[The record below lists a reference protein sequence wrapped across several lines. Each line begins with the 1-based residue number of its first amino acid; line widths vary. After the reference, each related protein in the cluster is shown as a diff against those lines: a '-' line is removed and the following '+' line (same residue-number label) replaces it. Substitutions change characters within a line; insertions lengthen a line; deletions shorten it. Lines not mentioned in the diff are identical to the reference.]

1 MWGSARPAGLNLG
14 NFDSFA
20 WSYANADKLFPSV
33 ELTPGI
39 RPPDDGGEELAD
51 TVGQLP
57 ALQRELATGTVA
69 ALTILHRGQLAYRW
83 GDGHAPRLLMSVSKV
98 VASLVLG
105 RLIDTGR
112 VDPDA
117 EIAVL
122 VPELSSQWAGCQVQH
137 VWDMA
142 SGVECPEVTDPA
154 AYTDPGHPFYR
165 FEASLGWRPTTDP
178 ISPYELACQ
187 FGRAGIPGSRYDYT
201 SVNTFLL
208 AWLIERATGLEFAAA
223 VQRYLWND
231 LALTSSARLCVSA
244 TGAPVAHG
252 GIVMST
258 DDVARLGAVLSPS
271 AETVGHRWRVSAQYL
286 DLLNDPRP
294 SMDTSA
300 TPGLTAGAHPACQW
314 NVVRP
319 GRSLFKSGFGGQGL
333 YVDLQSD
340 VVIAY
345 TGAPDPS
352 GRVNGLSQI
361 CTDLAQQ
368 ASSS

>member
-1 MWGSARPAGLNLG
+1 MSGSARPAGLNLG
-14 NFDSFA
+14 NLDSFA

-33 ELTPGI
+33 ELTPGL
-39 RPPDDGGEELAD
+39 RPPDNGREELTDA
-51 TVGQLP
+51 VGQLP
-57 ALQRELATGTVA
+57 ALQRELATGRVS
-69 ALTILHRGQLAYRW
+69 ALTILHRGRLVYRW

-105 RLIDTGR
+105 RLIDAGR
-112 VDPDA
+112 VDPGTEMT
-117 EIAVL
+117 EI
-122 VPELSSQWAGCQVQH
+122 VPELSSQWAGCRVQH

-154 AYTDPGHPFYR
+154 AYTDPCHPFYR

-178 ISPYELACQ
+178 ITPYELVCK

-208 AWLIERATGLEFAAA
+208 AWIIERVSGLGYAAA
-223 VQRYLWND
+223 VQTYLWND
-231 LALTSSARLCVSA
+231 LALTAPARLCVSA

-252 GIVMST
+252 GIVMNT
-258 DDVARLGAVLSPS
+258 DDVALLAVVLTPS
-271 AETVGHRWRVSAQYL
+271 AQTVGHRWQVSSQYL
-286 DLLNDPRP
+286 ELLHDPRP

-300 TPGLTAGAHPACQW
+300 TPRLTAGAHPACQW

-319 GRSLFKSGFGGQGL
+319 DRSLFKSGFGGQGL
-333 YVDLQSD
+333 YVDPESE

-352 GRVNGLSQI
+352 GRANGLSQI

-368 ASSS
+368 ASNG

>member
-1 MWGSARPAGLNLG
+1 MGSARPAGLDLA
-14 NFDSFA
+14 NFDLFA
-20 WSYANADKLFPSV
+20 WSYASADELFPSV
-33 ELTPGI
+33 ELTPGM
-39 RPPDDGGEELAD
+39 RPPDNGGEELTDA
-51 TVGQLP
+51 VGQLP
-57 ALQRELATGTVA
+57 ALQRELATGRVA
-69 ALTILHRGQLAYRW
+69 ALTILHRGELVYRW

-105 RLIDTGR
+105 RLIDDGR
-112 VDPDA
+112 VDPGA
-117 EIAVL
+117 EMRQI

-142 SGVECPEVTDPA
+142 SGVQCPEVTNPA

-178 ISPYELACQ
+178 ISPYELVCQ
-187 FGRAGIPGSRYDYT
+187 FDRTGIPGSRYDYT
-201 SVNTFLL
+201 PVNTFLL
-208 AWLIERATGLEFAAA
+208 AWLIERATGLGYAAA

-231 LALTSSARLCVSA
+231 LALTSQARLCVSA

-258 DDVARLGAVLSPS
+258 DDVARLGAVLTPS
-271 AETVGHRWRVSAQYL
+271 AGTVGHRWRVSSQYL
-286 DLLNDPRP
+286 ELLHDPRP

-319 GRSLFKSGFGGQGL
+319 DGSLFKSGFGGQGL
-333 YVDLQSD
+333 YVDPERD

-345 TGAPDPS
+345 TGAPDVS

-361 CTDLAQQ
+361 YTDLAEELT
-368 ASSS
+368 